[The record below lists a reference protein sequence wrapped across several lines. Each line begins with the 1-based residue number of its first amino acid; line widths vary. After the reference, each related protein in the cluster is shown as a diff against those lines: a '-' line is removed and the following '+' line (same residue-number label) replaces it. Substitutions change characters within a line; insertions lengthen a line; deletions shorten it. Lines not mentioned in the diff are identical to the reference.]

1 MSRSFKSNII
11 ASIFLYSSDFKQK
24 QNNVQINI
32 LISYKIR

>member
-11 ASIFLYSSDFKQK
+11 ASIFLYSLDFKKQN

-32 LISYKIR
+32 